1 MKIAIQTVLLPGL
14 DLAEKFAN
22 AARYGFDGVEVAIG
36 PSFDLAENMPEL
48 EAASTSS
55 GVPVAAIC
63 THSMHD
69 PLLPVEETRREKFKG
84 LTEIMAM
91 AETLGAAGVVS
102 VPVRPPH
109 AFPWFS
115 DRLMMDL
122 AVESFGVW
130 STSLPMGD
138 AKLFLEP
145 LNRFE
150 ATFLRRVDQA
160 AELAR
165 RIDHPRVMS
174 LADLFHMNI
183 EESHMGSPLREAGA
197 TLGHVHVADN
207 NRYQPGAGC
216 MDFATPL
223 RALAD
228 VGYSGYLSLEC
239 WQPEGAIILG
249 DPDVALPA
257 TISFLRGYGAS
268 S

>member
-1 MKIAIQTVLLPGL
+1 MKIAIQTVLLPGQ

-22 AARYGFDGVEVAIG
+22 AARYGFDGVEITIG
-36 PSFDLAENMPEL
+36 PTFDLSEHLSEI
-48 EAASTSS
+48 EAASEAS
-55 GVPVAAIC
+55 GVPVSAIC

-69 PLLPVEETRREKFKG
+69 PLLPDEEARREKFKG
-84 LTEIMAM
+84 LTDVMAM
-91 AETLGAAGVVS
+91 AERLGAAGVVS

-122 AVESFGVW
+122 AVESFGIW
-130 STSLPMGD
+130 STSLPMGN

-150 ATFLRRVDQA
+150 ATFLRRVEQA

-183 EESHMGSPLREAGA
+183 EETHMGRPLREAGA

-223 RALAD
+223 KALTD
-228 VGYSGYLSLEC
+228 IGYDGYLSLEC

-249 DPDVALPA
+249 DPEVALPA
-257 TISFLRGYGAS
+257 TISFLRGYGAAT
-268 S
+268 